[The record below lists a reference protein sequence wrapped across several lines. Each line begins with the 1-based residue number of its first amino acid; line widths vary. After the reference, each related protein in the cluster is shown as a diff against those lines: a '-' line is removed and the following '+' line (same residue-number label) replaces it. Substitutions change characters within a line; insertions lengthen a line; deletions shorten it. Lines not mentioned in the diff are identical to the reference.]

1 MRILL
6 VTEGS
11 YPHHRGGV
19 GTWCQQ
25 LIAGLDQH
33 RFLVMAVKS
42 PKRLPIVY
50 QRPENVENLL
60 NVPIWKPRPNTRAL
74 SKSERALFEEAAN
87 KLLSFL
93 EQDLA
98 NFAQGLSQLAVL
110 GQERNLWEAFDTPQL
125 WRRLQSLLRVHLPY
139 TPSLAEVALCMNWL
153 RSSLV
158 PLLFIPPKTD
168 VVHATGAGLAG
179 ISAWI
184 ASSHHGVPL
193 VLTEHGI
200 YLRERH
206 LETTQPFSLRLLRSQ
221 LFQAVARLLYFQAD
235 RIVGVCEFNR
245 TWQLQLNAPIERTR
259 VIPNGVNPDHFHATK
274 QEQPT
279 VVWLGRIDPL
289 KDLETLLRAF
299 WHVRRV
305 VPNARLKLFGFVPEG
320 NRPYYQ
326 TLVRLRES
334 LRLTQAVSFQDQR
347 PVQEA
352 LSSGEVVVLSS
363 LSESLPY
370 SLLEAMASSKAIVA
384 TRTGGVS
391 EALGNAGRLVNIQ
404 EPAALATALI
414 ELLSYPEVRE
424 RLGKRA
430 RYRVLETYTLDRMLD
445 SYERLYDDLSYS
457 VHPKQSAIFITTERP
472 SESPII
478 VLRDQAA

>member
-25 LIAGLDQH
+25 FINGMPDH
-33 RFLVMAVKS
+33 PFLVMAVKS

-50 QRPENVENLL
+50 QRPKNVEKLL
-60 NVPIWKPRPNTRAL
+60 NIPIWKPRASQGPL
-74 SKSERALFEEAAN
+74 SKPQREIFEQASHKLFG
-87 KLLSFL
+87 FL

-98 NFAQGLSQLAVL
+98 NFAQGLSQLARL
-110 GQERNLWEAFDTPQL
+110 GNDANLWDHFDTPQL
-125 WRRLQSLLRVHLPY
+125 WRRLQMLLRPHLPY

-168 VVHATGAGLAG
+168 LVHATVSGLG
-179 ISAWI
+179 GVSAWI
-184 ASSHHGVPL
+184 ASSHHGSPL
-193 VLTEHGI
+193 ILTEHGI

-206 LETTQPFSLRLLRSQ
+206 LETTQPLSLKTLRSQ
-221 LFQAVARLLYFQAD
+221 FFQAVARLLYFQAD
-235 RIVGVCEFNR
+235 RIVSVSEFNR
-245 TWQLQLNAPIERTR
+245 SWQLQLNAPFERTR
-259 VIPNGVNPDHFHATK
+259 IIPNGVDPSSHKATQCENPSI
-274 QEQPT
+274 
-279 VVWLGRIDPL
+279 VWLGRIDPL

-299 WHVRRV
+299 WHVQRV
-305 VPNARLKLFGFVPEG
+305 IPDARLKLFGSVAEG
-320 NRPYYQ
+320 NGPYYQ
-326 TLVRLRES
+326 TLLRLRKS
-334 LRLTQAVSFQDQR
+334 LSLQRAVSFEGEH
-347 PVQEA
+347 PVQDA
-352 LSSGEVVVLSS
+352 LAQSEVVVLSS

-384 TRTGGVS
+384 TKAGGVS
-391 EALGNAGRLVNIQ
+391 EALGNTGRLVNIQ
-404 EPAALATALI
+404 EPAAMATALI
-414 ELLSYPEVRE
+414 ELLSFPKVRE

-430 RYRVLETYTLDRMLD
+430 RHRVLEKFTLDQMLD
-445 SYERLYDDLSYS
+445 SYQKLYDEVSYS
-457 VHPKQSAIFITTERP
+457 VHPKQSAVFLITEHP
-472 SESPII
+472 SELPII